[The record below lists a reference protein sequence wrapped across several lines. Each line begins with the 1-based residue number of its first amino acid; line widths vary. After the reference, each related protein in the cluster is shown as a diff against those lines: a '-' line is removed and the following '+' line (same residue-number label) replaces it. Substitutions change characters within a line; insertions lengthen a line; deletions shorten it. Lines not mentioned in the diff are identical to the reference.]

1 MIYNNMSFVDTYN
14 NANGKGAEN
23 LALSEFAKLL
33 GTNKEVVLIALHD
46 AGIRVPRGVSNSGI
60 VKLIRR
66 NKNNPS
72 LKKSLGALVLANSD
86 VNSYSEFL
94 GKKKDGTPRLNLS
107 IFKKKNKDPDAPKK
121 GNFFTRL
128 FKKGDDG
135 TSKAGNWFNRNEDNI
150 TEIGSSLLEGIG
162 KGNNNEDVAE
172 GADYHSEKGG
182 GGGKSK
188 GMSMI
193 TKIGIGV
200 GVIGLLALVV
210 WKMRKK
216 GSKK

>member
-46 AGIRVPRGVSNSGI
+46 AGVRVPRGVSNSGI
-60 VKLIRR
+60 VKIIRKNR
-66 NKNNPS
+66 NNSN

-86 VNSYSEFL
+86 ANSYSQFL
-94 GKKKDGTPRLNLS
+94 GKKKDGTPRLSLK

-121 GNFFTRL
+121 GNFFSRL
-128 FKKGDDG
+128 FKKNEDG
-135 TSKAGNWFNRNEDNI
+135 TSRAGNWYKKNEENI
-150 TEIGSSLLEGIG
+150 TEIGSSLISGIG
-162 KGNNNEDVAE
+162 KGNNNESVVE
-172 GADYHSEKGG
+172 GADYHSENNTSG
-182 GGGKSK
+182 SK
-188 GMSMI
+188 PPMSMI

-200 GVIGLLALVV
+200 GIIGIIAFVV
-210 WKMRKK
+210 YKMKK
-216 GSKK
+216 GKK